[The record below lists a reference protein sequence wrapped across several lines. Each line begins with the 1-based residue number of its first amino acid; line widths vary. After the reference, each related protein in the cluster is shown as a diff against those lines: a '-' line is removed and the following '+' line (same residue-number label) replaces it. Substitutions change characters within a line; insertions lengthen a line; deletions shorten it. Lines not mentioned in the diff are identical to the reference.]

1 MKANI
6 KFVTEKF
13 NVFNRQIFANE
24 LPMLPIRIG
33 HARTSLGGLACN
45 KKTNLFGKTQYYNFR
60 MIISDSID
68 LPQEELE
75 DIIIHEMIH
84 YFIAYKQIQD
94 TSAHGK
100 LFMKMMNDIN
110 KRFGRHISVSRRQTA
125 SELDTTYTL
134 PPKPRYICITEL
146 ADGRTGI
153 TIAPKTRIFQLWKT
167 MPQLFKT
174 KSCRWFY
181 TTSPYFGRYPTCLKP
196 KIYVV
201 EKEELQKH
209 LQGAVPL
216 KNDGHTISAES

>member
-13 NVFNRQIFANE
+13 DVFNRQIFANE

-33 HARTSLGGLACN
+33 HARTALGGLACN
-45 KKTNLFGKTQYYNFR
+45 KKKNLFGKTQYYNFR
-60 MIISDSID
+60 MIISDTID

-110 KRFGRHISVSRRQTA
+110 KRFGRHICVSRRQTA
-125 SELDTTYTL
+125 SELDTIYTL
-134 PPKPRYICITEL
+134 PPKPRYICVTEL

-167 MPQLFKT
+167 MPKLFKT

-216 KNDGHTISAES
+216 KNDGQTISPES